1 MTRRRRQFGEI
12 EQRPSRVPGRAPRYR
27 ARYPGPDGIRY
38 DAPFTFDTI
47 GDADGWLAQ
56 VQRDIRLG
64 LWSPTT
70 HAAQP
75 ANATPTRSRPYVFSN
90 FAEACITN
98 RMRRPV
104 KPLRPSTAA
113 NYRKQLRLELLP
125 TFGSKRIDRITED
138 DVNAWHAASSAKGH
152 PTQTANAYLF
162 LSSVMSEAVQAG
174 LISVNPCRVPGAK
187 GKPVPRH
194 EAETLTIPELR
205 EYLDAVPQMY
215 RLPLML
221 AALCGL
227 RSGEVRGL
235 RLRDV
240 DLASGR
246 ITVAQ
251 AVSRIDG
258 QYLIGKPKS
267 RAALRTVYAPELL
280 RQALAEY
287 VSHRRANSRETLL
300 FTARDGV
307 SPLHSTV
314 LREAHL
320 KGREAINRPSLTV
333 HDLRKTSATLAA
345 QQGATVKE
353 IMAMLG
359 HTTPTV
365 AMIYQSAAER
375 RMQEIATRLGDG
387 LTLA

>member
-1 MTRRRRQFGEI
+1 M
-12 EQRPSRVPGRAPRYR
+12 SLDGRPRYR

-38 DAPFTFDTI
+38 EAPHTFDTI
-47 GDADGWLAQ
+47 GDADGWLSQ
-56 VQRDIRLG
+56 VQRDIRLS
-64 LWSPTT
+64 LWTPTT
-70 HAAQP
+70 HSPRP
-75 ANATPTRSRPYVFSN
+75 ATARATGNRPNVFSN

-98 RMRRPV
+98 RMKRPV

-125 TFGSKRIDRITED
+125 AFGSKRVDLITEE
-138 DVNAWHAASSAKGH
+138 DVKAWHKASSAKGH

-162 LSSVMSEAVQAG
+162 LSSVMNEAVQAG
-174 LISVNPCRVPGAK
+174 IISVNPCRVPGAK

-194 EAETLTIPELR
+194 EVETLTIPELR
-205 EYLDAVPQMY
+205 NYLEAVPQAY

-221 AALCGL
+221 ASLCVL

-235 RLRDV
+235 RVRDV
-240 DLASGR
+240 DPESGR

-258 QYLIGKPKS
+258 EYLIGKPKS
-267 RAALRTVYAPELL
+267 KAALRTVYAPELL
-280 RQALAEY
+280 RQGLAEY
-287 VSHRRANSRETLL
+287 VSRQPTTSRDRLL
-300 FTARDGV
+300 FTARDGI

-320 KGREAINRPSLTV
+320 KGREAIGRPTLTV

-375 RMQEIATRLGDG
+375 RMQEIAARLSDG
-387 LTLA
+387 LTLR